1 MAVELLA
8 GRYKLGPK
16 IGEGGMAVVYRAQD
30 VHLGRDVAIKVLRAA
45 ISEDEPVAQRFRR
58 AAEASSRLTHP
69 NIAAVLDVGEAAG
82 RPYIVAEFL
91 PEPDLKEIIVRYAPL
106 PDHKVAQVGID
117 CCRAL
122 EYAHRQG
129 MVHHD
134 IKPQNIL
141 FTSDGVA
148 KVSDFGL
155 AAATADPGLASG
167 KVHGTPA
174 YMAPEH
180 AQGLPA
186 TAQSDLYSLGCVL
199 YEAVTGRPPF
209 EDDDPTTV
217 MRRQVHD
224 RPPSIRSLNP
234 GVSPSLEFIINKAM
248 AKDPARR
255 YRTAREMLAD
265 LQKVAAGAEL
275 DRTGVLAADTTIPAR
290 VEPDEDQVPWYAEP
304 PRSTTHEPVRSR
316 QPSPQP
322 TGMRSPATVA
332 LVVVAAV
339 IFIIALAWL
348 VKHAFYPGV
357 APKLVQVPSVK
368 NIPEQQARDALAKSE
383 LTVGT
388 VTYQYS
394 DTFAEGVVID
404 QRPEMGQTVQAGTP
418 VALVVNRGKQV
429 ASVPDLEGTSLEEAR
444 RRLQALGLA
453 VGEVEE
459 QFDERHAVGLII
471 KQHIRPGTKI
481 DRGAGV
487 DLTVSKGP
495 APKPVQPVQPVQP
508 PPVQPGP
515 VTPGP
520 NPSDVSSVYPDV
532 VVHDLTADKPREE
545 EHTYEIRITVLGRNP
560 QQDIRVLARDA
571 SGRRID
577 VLHEK
582 LDPQTT
588 RKVTVKLKGNANIDV
603 YHDQR
608 LFFQKPVPSEE

>member
-45 ISEDEPVAQRFRR
+45 LCEDETVAGRFRR

-69 NIAAVLDVGEAAG
+69 NIAAVLDVGEASG

-91 PEPDLKEIIVRYAPL
+91 PEPDLKEIVVRYAPL
-106 PDHKVAQVGID
+106 SDHKVAQVGID

-129 MVHHD
+129 VVHHD
-134 IKPQNIL
+134 MKPQNIL
-141 FTSDGVA
+141 FTADGVA

-155 AAATADPGLASG
+155 AAVAGEPGLTSG

-186 TAQSDLYSLGCVL
+186 TPQSDLYSLGCVL

-209 EDDDPTTV
+209 EDEDPVAV

-234 GVSPSLEFIINKAM
+234 GISPSLEFIINKAM

-275 DRTGVLAADTTIPAR
+275 DRTGVLTADTTIAR
-290 VEPDEDQVPWYAEP
+290 IEPEEVAAPWYAEP
-304 PRSTTHEPVRSR
+304 PSSTREPIRSR
-316 QPSPQP
+316 QPAAPA
-322 TGMRSPATVA
+322 GMRSPTTVA
-332 LVVVAAV
+332 LVVVAV
-339 IFIIALAWL
+339 LILIIALAWL

-368 NIPEQQARDALAKSE
+368 NLPEQQARDTLQKSE
-383 LTVGT
+383 LGVGN
-388 VTYQYS
+388 VTYQYN
-394 DTFAEGVVID
+394 DAYAEGVVID
-404 QRPEMGQTVQAGTP
+404 QRPEMGTTVQAGTS
-418 VALVVNRGKQV
+418 VTLVVNRGEQV
-429 ASVPDLEGTSLEEAR
+429 TPVPNVEGASLEDAR
-444 RRLQALGLA
+444 RRLQAVGLT
-453 VGEVEE
+453 VGEV
-459 QFDERHAVGLII
+459 DERYDERRAAGMVI
-471 KQHIRPGTKI
+471 KQAIRQGTRI
-481 DRGAGV
+481 ERGAPV
-487 DLTVSKGP
+487 DLVVSKGP
-495 APKPVQPVQPVQP
+495 APKPVQPPTQPK
-508 PPVQPGP
+508 PVQPGP
-515 VTPGP
+515 EGTGP
-520 NPSDVSSVYPDV
+520 KPDEVSSVYPDV
-532 VVHDLTADKPREE
+532 VVHDLTPDKPRDE

-571 SGRRID
+571 SGRRVD

-588 RKVTVKLKGNANIDV
+588 RKATIKLKGNANIEV

-608 LFFQKPVPSEE
+608 LFYQKAVPTDE